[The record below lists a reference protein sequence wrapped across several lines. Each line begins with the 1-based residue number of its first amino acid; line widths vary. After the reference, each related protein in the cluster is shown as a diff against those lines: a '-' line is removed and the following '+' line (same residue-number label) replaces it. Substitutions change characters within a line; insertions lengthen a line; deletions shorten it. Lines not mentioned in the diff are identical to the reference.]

1 MLPILITDQSEASAE
16 AKRLLDEAGI
26 EYDER
31 PVGITFLDGDAP
43 LPAIRWE
50 NSAFYGL
57 GGVKIFI
64 ETYKEYRDNPADIF

>member
-1 MLPILITDQSEASAE
+1 LVPILITDHSEPSTE

-31 PVGITFLDGDAP
+31 SVGITFLDGDAP

-50 NSAFYGL
+50 NSVYYGL
-57 GGVKIFI
+57 SGIKLFI
-64 ETYKEYRDNPADIF
+64 EVYKE